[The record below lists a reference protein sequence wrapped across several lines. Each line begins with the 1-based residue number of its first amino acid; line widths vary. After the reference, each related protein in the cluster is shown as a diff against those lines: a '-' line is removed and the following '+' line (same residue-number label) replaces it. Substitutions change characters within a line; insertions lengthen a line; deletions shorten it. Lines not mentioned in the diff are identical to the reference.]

1 MTKLDIVTLLRTA
14 DGFDLVSETMNE
26 AADEIEQLREA
37 LRGVIRVADRKTVEF
52 DAARAALGEAVCDCE
67 DGFRPSYHMGTGERF
82 MLECHKCKL
91 ARTAL
96 VEKE

>member
-1 MTKLDIVTLLRTA
+1 MPKV
-14 DGFDLVSETMNE
+14 VV
-26 AADEIEQLREA
+26 EIGDVIDQFMKYDAEIKRLREA

-82 MLECHKCKL
+82 MLECHKCKS
-91 ARTAL
+91 ARAAL
-96 VEKE
+96 GEKSDD